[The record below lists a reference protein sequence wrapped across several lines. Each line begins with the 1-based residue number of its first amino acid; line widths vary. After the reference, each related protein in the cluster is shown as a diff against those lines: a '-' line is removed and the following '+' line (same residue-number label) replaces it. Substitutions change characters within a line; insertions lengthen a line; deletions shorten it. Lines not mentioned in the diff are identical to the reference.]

1 MEVLMSV
8 DAHPP
13 RRWVVAAAAA
23 CLVAGPA
30 LAVAA
35 APTGVPERSAAAVA
49 ERPGRSAAAWFV
61 APSLLSLRAE
71 VDARW
76 PGRSRALDGT
86 IGDSAHERSRNEH
99 NPVGHRNGPRNGT
112 PGAVHAIDIT
122 AAGIDPQAVVAAAVG
137 DARVWYV
144 IYDGTIWSRT
154 YGWAG
159 RPQRGDPHRG
169 HIHLSLRAET
179 PALARA
185 AENDRSRWLSAAR
198 PASSGGMTRAAV
210 VQLQR
215 ALIRRGY
222 RIPAGPT
229 GVYGGQTRA
238 AVAAFQR
245 AQGWRGSQADGVAG
259 PLTLARLG
267 VGGSAGAP
275 RPAPAAK
282 PRPPARAKAPARAT
296 APKASGPL
304 SAYRP
309 GAANA
314 HVHALQVALIRR
326 GYRIPAGATGYYGA
340 RTRDAVAAF
349 QRAQG
354 WTGSTADG
362 VPGLGTLR
370 RLGLA

>member
-1 MEVLMSV
+1 MSV
-8 DAHPP
+8 DAHPT

-35 APTGVPERSAAAVA
+35 APPGASERAATVVA

-61 APSLLSLRAE
+61 APSLLALRAE

-76 PGRSRALDGT
+76 PRRSRALDGT

-122 AAGIDPQAVVAAAVG
+122 AEGIDPRAVVAAAVG
-137 DARVWYV
+137 DPRVWYV

-154 YGWAG
+154 YGWAA

-169 HIHLSLRAET
+169 HLHISLRAET

-198 PASSGGMTRAAV
+198 PASSGMARATV

-229 GVYGGQTRA
+229 GVYGDQTRA

-259 PLTLARLG
+259 PVTRARLG
-267 VGGSAGAP
+267 VAGSTAP
-275 RPAPAAK
+275 GPAPAATPK
-282 PRPPARAKAPARAT
+282 APRRQTPSPASKAPAA
-296 APKASGPL
+296 AGVPL

-326 GYRIPAGATGYYGA
+326 GYRIPAGATGFYGE
-340 RTRDAVAAF
+340 RTRDAVRSF

-354 WTGSTADG
+354 WTGTTADG